1 METAVETSAHSHSHS
16 HSTEAEPTPVRLTDR
31 AAAMVRETMEREGG
45 KFAGLRVAVVG
56 GGCSGFQY
64 SLDLDEQG
72 AKDGD
77 SSFVV
82 NGITVLVDPMSS
94 MYLMGV
100 EVDYV
105 ETQFGQAGFSFK
117 NPNAKHT
124 CGCGSSFSA

>member
-1 METAVETSAHSHSHS
+1 METAVETSQIPAVSS
-16 HSTEAEPTPVRLTDR
+16 EPETPIQLSEK
-31 AAAMVRETMEREGG
+31 AAAMVKETMEREGG

-72 AKDGD
+72 AKEGD
-77 SSFVV
+77 TSFVAS
-82 NGITVLVDPMSS
+82 GINVFIDPMSS

-100 EVDYV
+100 EIDYV

>member
-1 METAVETSAHSHSHS
+1 METAVETSAHSHSQ
-16 HSTEAEPTPVRLTDR
+16 STEAEPLPVRLTNR

-77 SSFVV
+77 STFVV
-82 NGITVLVDPMSS
+82 NGINVLVDPMSS

-100 EVDYV
+100 EIDYV

>member
-1 METAVETSAHSHSHS
+1 METAQATSTTSTQTPASE
-16 HSTEAEPTPVRLTDR
+16 TEALIRLSDK
-31 AAAMVRETMEREGG
+31 AAAMVKETIERENIVG
-45 KFAGLRVAVVG
+45 AGLRVAVVG

-64 SLDLDEQG
+64 SLDLE
-72 AKDGD
+72 KEERPGD
-77 SSFVV
+77 SIFEVKGV
-82 NGITVLVDPMSS
+82 KCLVDPMSS

-105 ETQFGQAGFSFK
+105 EGQYGQSGFAFK